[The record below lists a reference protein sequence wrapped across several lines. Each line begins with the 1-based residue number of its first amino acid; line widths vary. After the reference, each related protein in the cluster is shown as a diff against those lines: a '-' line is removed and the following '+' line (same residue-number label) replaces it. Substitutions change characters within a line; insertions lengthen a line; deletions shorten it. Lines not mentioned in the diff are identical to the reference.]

1 MNQERMFEV
10 LRAQHMSEKSNNV
23 GESNNQ
29 IVFRVASN
37 ATKAEIKTAVATLFS
52 VRVENVTT
60 LNVKPKTKRFRGQA
74 GKRKGWKK
82 AYVTL
87 ADGEEID
94 FLDGATV
101 QQG

>member
-23 GESNNQ
+23 NESDNQ
-29 IVFRVASN
+29 VVFRVANN
-37 ATKAEIKTAVATLFS
+37 ATKAEIKTAVAKLFN
-52 VRVENVTT
+52 VNVVNVTT
-60 LNVKPKTKRFRGQA
+60 LNVKPKVKRFQGRP

-87 ADGEEID
+87 AQGEEIN
-94 FLDGATV
+94 FLDGATA
-101 QQG
+101 Q